1 MNLNNII
8 VSLVFE
14 RCDECNKK
22 MKEIIMPIS
31 DMKAIEEFKIKG
43 RLCQKCAKESK
54 FNDDVI
60 TIDLRK
66 RGIIW

>member
-1 MNLNNII
+1 MNLNTI
-8 VSLVFE
+8 SYVFDS
-14 RCDECNKK
+14 CTTCNKK
-22 MKEIIMPIS
+22 MKEILMPMS
-31 DMKAIEEFKIKG
+31 DMKAIQEFKIKG

-66 RGIIW
+66 RGII

>member
-1 MNLNNII
+1 
-8 VSLVFE
+8 
-14 RCDECNKK
+14 
-22 MKEIIMPIS
+22 MPIS
-31 DMKAIEEFKIKG
+31 DMKAIQEFKIKG

-66 RGIIW
+66 RGII

>member
-31 DMKAIEEFKIKG
+31 DMKAIQEFKIKG

-66 RGIIW
+66 RGII

>member
-8 VSLVFE
+8 VSIVFE
-14 RCDECNKK
+14 RCDECHKK

-31 DMKAIEEFKIKG
+31 DMKAIQEFKIKG
-43 RLCQKCAKESK
+43 RLCRKCAIKSK
-54 FNDDVI
+54 LNDDII
-60 TIDLRK
+60 TIDLKR

>member
-31 DMKAIEEFKIKG
+31 DMKAIQEFKIKG
-43 RLCQKCAKESK
+43 RLCQQCAKKSK

-66 RGIIW
+66 RGII

>member
-1 MNLNNII
+1 MNLNTIFY
-8 VSLVFE
+8 VFDSCTT
-14 RCDECNKK
+14 CDKK
-22 MKEIIMPIS
+22 MKEILMPMS
-31 DMKAIEEFKIKG
+31 DMKAISEFEKKE

>member
-1 MNLNNII
+1 MNLNNAI
-8 VSLVFE
+8 VSIVFA

-31 DMKAIEEFKIKG
+31 DMKAIQEFKIKG

-66 RGIIW
+66 RGII